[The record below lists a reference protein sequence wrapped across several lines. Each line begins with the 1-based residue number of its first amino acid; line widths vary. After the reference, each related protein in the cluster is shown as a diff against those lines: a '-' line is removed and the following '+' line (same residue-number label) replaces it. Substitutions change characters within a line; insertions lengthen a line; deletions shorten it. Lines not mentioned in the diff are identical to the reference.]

1 MKLSVYDV
9 MNGNNSNGKGYSK
22 STNHIS
28 SNKVVN
34 CIIRKSKKS
43 YSGVSGFLS
52 FSYDTKVIN
61 IIKCAPERY
70 WHSDKKEWEV
80 PDTYL
85 KGTLDSIRKSGY
97 TINESDER
105 DPNEK
110 YDIYAPKA
118 EINIPSDY
126 EFKTQPWAKFQ
137 LDGVKYGLNNDKFL
151 LLDEQGL
158 GKSWQALQI
167 ACIRKKLKGYKHCLV
182 ICCVNPNK
190 YNWMD
195 EVEQH
200 TNEKGY
206 ILGTRYRKKTGKKY
220 IGSNEDRLADIRNM
234 NDAFFQI
241 TNVET
246 LRYSTTVTTIN
257 RSGIPKK
264 KTVYPIVEEI
274 VKLIENGDIGYI
286 ITDEIHKVKDSTSQ
300 IGKALLAI
308 SNCDNVGMSGT
319 ILLNSPMDLY
329 TPLKYVSAEHH
340 SLTQYRQHYC
350 VFGGYGGRQIVSYKN
365 LGELQTLLSAV
376 MIRRLKKDE
385 LDLPPKIDIV
395 KYVEL
400 AKDQQA
406 IYDEIREETIANIEE
421 YRNRT
426 SNLDK
431 ISNNMTPLT
440 MLIRMRQATGNPN
453 IVTSKQVSNAKFD
466 MLKELAGELN
476 QNGEKFI
483 VFSNWTNVLNDAYK
497 ILFDMGLNPAIYT
510 GENTK
515 ERENEKQRFRTD
527 NNCKCICGT
536 IGAMGTGIT
545 LTEATTVIFLDE
557 PWNRGTKEQAED
569 RAYRIGTK
577 SSVNIITLIVKD
589 TIDEKIHDLVYKKG
603 KMSDIIVDKEID
615 AVTNEKM
622 VQYLLS

>member
-1 MKLSVYDV
+1 
-9 MNGNNSNGKGYSK
+9 
-22 STNHIS
+22 
-28 SNKVVN
+28 
-34 CIIRKSKKS
+34 
-43 YSGVSGFLS
+43 
-52 FSYDTKVIN
+52 
-61 IIKCAPERY
+61 
-70 WHSDKKEWEV
+70 
-80 PDTYL
+80 
-85 KGTLDSIRKSGY
+85 
-97 TINESDER
+97 
-105 DPNEK
+105 
-110 YDIYAPKA
+110 
-118 EINIPSDY
+118 
-126 EFKTQPWAKFQ
+126 
-137 LDGVKYGLNNDKFL
+137 
-151 LLDEQGL
+151 
-158 GKSWQALQI
+158 
-167 ACIRKKLKGYKHCLV
+167 
-182 ICCVNPNK
+182 
-190 YNWMD
+190 MD
-195 EVEQH
+195 EIEQH

-220 IGSNEDRLADIRNM
+220 ISSNEDRLADIRNM

-350 VFGGYGGRQIVSYKN
+350 IFGGYGGRQIVSYKN

-466 MLKELAGELN
+466 MLVELAGELV
-476 QNGEKFI
+476 QNNEKFI

-527 NNCKCICGT
+527 TNCKCICGT

-577 SSVNIITLIVKD
+577 SSVNIITLIAKD